1 MIYINSI
8 EDFDCSNGM
17 WIKASNNYIRVKD
30 IEFVSRIYSYGE
42 SIRIEIKTSS
52 GLSYEIGVY
61 LDLEYP
67 KFLGSLFNT
76 KKYRELLKRNEE
88 REKVGMKLVEMV
100 RDYILN
106 VAGVM

>member
-8 EDFDCSNGM
+8 KDFNCDNGM

-42 SIRIEIKTSS
+42 SIRIELKTSS

-61 LDLEYP
+61 LDLEEP
-67 KFLGSLFNT
+67 KFLDGLFNT
-76 KKYRELLKRNEE
+76 KKYKELLKRNEE
-88 REKVGMKLVEMV
+88 KEKVGMKLVETI

-106 VAGVM
+106 VVGVI